1 METQIRLVIYF
12 QILRLLLI
20 FASQKI
26 LKYFKIL
33 SAIVDLSWSLFKILF
48 ITALY
53 ISRLIFIFRVV
64 PIVIDFWYSYYN
76 KVISDKKSSFLIS
89 YVWYLLKSYFLYV
102 ATQSFFW
109 LVFGYCIFLSI
120 ILIFMSHVKHGFF
133 LNKIFRRFT
142 KHHI

>member
-20 FASQKI
+20 FASQEI

-64 PIVIDFWYSYYN
+64 PIVIDFWYSYN

-120 ILIFMSHVKHGFF
+120 ILIFMSHVKHDFF